1 MAFTNN
7 DPDVKLVPT
16 LDGIG
21 WIDRGIN
28 IKLDRLLANFF
39 TSDGSQSSLYYR
51 MFKTY
56 QVINADNVNDV
67 ESLRS
72 TMESYLSSYL
82 SKYFNSVNVEVS
94 LADMQGN
101 KKDLMDLPEARIGL
115 FLTVTVNDKEG
126 YIEMNKPVMYEGG
139 VFKYT
144 LDKFNKGG

>member
-1 MAFTNN
+1 
-7 DPDVKLVPT
+7 
-16 LDGIG
+16 
-21 WIDRGIN
+21 
-28 IKLDRLLANFF
+28 
-39 TSDGSQSSLYYR
+39 

-72 TMESYLSSYL
+72 TMESYLLTYL